1 MHPSN
6 IIAHRLHTQQLTH
19 HTFKT
24 PAEVV
29 AWFGAVQAQDYL
41 GAKWALGQRLPGT
54 VDADIESAFNEGSI
68 LRTHVMRPTWHFV
81 APADI
86 RWLLMLTA
94 PRVHQLNAY
103 MYRQLELDENLL
115 QQGNEA
121 LANALQGGKYLTR
134 EELGDALAEVGIEA
148 DGIRLGYI
156 IHHAELDAVICS
168 GPRRGKQF
176 TYALLEERAPNAR
189 ILTRDEALAEL
200 IRRFFTGH
208 GPSTAKDFAWWSG
221 LTMADAKIGLDML
234 KSELINDGE
243 FWFAPANPTPK
254 QDEPIAYLL
263 PNYDEYTIAF
273 KNHDALVSR
282 LAGVNLMES
291 FSSIFAHVIA
301 VDGELVGA
309 WRRTLKKDTVT
320 VETNLLTVL
329 TESEH
334 QAIAAVVQLYGDF
347 LGLKALLI
355 S

>member
-1 MHPSN
+1 MQSSD
-6 IIAHRLHTQQLTH
+6 IIAHRLYTQQFTH
-19 HTFKT
+19 HAFKT

-54 VDADIESAFNEGSI
+54 IDADIEAAFNEGSI

-115 QQGNEA
+115 QHGNET

-189 ILTRDEALAEL
+189 IFARDEALAEL

-221 LTMADAKIGLDML
+221 LTMADAKTGLDML
-234 KSELINDGE
+234 KSELTNDGE
-243 FWFAPANPTPK
+243 FWFAPVSPTPK
-254 QDEPIAYLL
+254 QAEPIAYLL

-273 KNHDALVSR
+273 KNHDALVMR
-282 LAGVNLMES
+282 LKGINLMES

-320 VETNLLTVL
+320 VETKLLTTL

-334 QAIAAVVQLYGDF
+334 QAIAAVVQRYGDF
-347 LGLKALLI
+347 LGLQAIRLP
-355 S
+355 

>member
-1 MHPSN
+1 
-6 IIAHRLHTQQLTH
+6 
-19 HTFKT
+19 
-24 PAEVV
+24 
-29 AWFGAVQAQDYL
+29 
-41 GAKWALGQRLPGT
+41 
-54 VDADIESAFNEGSI
+54 
-68 LRTHVMRPTWHFV
+68 
-81 APADI
+81 
-86 RWLLMLTA
+86 
-94 PRVHQLNAY
+94 
-103 MYRQLELDENLL
+103 
-115 QQGNEA
+115 
-121 LANALQGGKYLTR
+121 
-134 EELGDALAEVGIEA
+134 
-148 DGIRLGYI
+148 
-156 IHHAELDAVICS
+156 
-168 GPRRGKQF
+168 
-176 TYALLEERAPNAR
+176 
-189 ILTRDEALAEL
+189 
-200 IRRFFTGH
+200 
-208 GPSTAKDFAWWSG
+208 
-221 LTMADAKIGLDML
+221 MADAKIGLDML

-334 QAIAAVVQLYGDF
+334 QAIAAVVQRYGDF

>member
-1 MHPSN
+1 
-6 IIAHRLHTQQLTH
+6 
-19 HTFKT
+19 
-24 PAEVV
+24 
-29 AWFGAVQAQDYL
+29 
-41 GAKWALGQRLPGT
+41 
-54 VDADIESAFNEGSI
+54 
-68 LRTHVMRPTWHFV
+68 
-81 APADI
+81 
-86 RWLLMLTA
+86 MLTA

-103 MYRQLELDENLL
+103 MYRQLDLDKNLL

-156 IHHAELDAVICS
+156 VHHAELDAVICS

-176 TYALLEERAPNAR
+176 TYALLEERAPNAK

-221 LTMADAKIGLDML
+221 LTMADAKSGLDML

-243 FWFAPANPTPK
+243 FWFSPANPTPK
-254 QDEPIAYLL
+254 QAEPTAYLL

-273 KNHDALVSR
+273 KNHDALVMR
-282 LAGVNLMES
+282 LKGINLMET
-291 FSSIFAHVIA
+291 FSSIFAHMIA

-309 WRRTLKKDTVT
+309 WRRTLKRDTVT
-320 VETNLLTVL
+320 VETNLLTAL
-329 TESEH
+329 TESEQ
-334 QAIAAVVQLYGDF
+334 QAIAAAVQRYGDF
-347 LGLKALLI
+347 LGLHAIHLP
-355 S
+355 